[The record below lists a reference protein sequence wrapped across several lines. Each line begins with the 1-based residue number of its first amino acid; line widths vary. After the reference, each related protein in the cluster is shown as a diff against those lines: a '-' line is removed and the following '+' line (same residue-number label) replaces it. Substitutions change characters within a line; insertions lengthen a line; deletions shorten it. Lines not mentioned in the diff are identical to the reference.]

1 MATILRMVL
10 IIIIFTFYCKSLTG
24 GHTKLPGAILDVA
37 PATARRVGAMDGG
50 HKELP
55 EAILNVAPAT
65 ARRVAARDGG
75 HKKAPP
81 KGGAEV

>member
-1 MATILRMVL
+1 MD
-10 IIIIFTFYCKSLTG
+10 G
-24 GHTKLPGAILDVA
+24 GHKELPGAILNVA
-37 PATARRVGAMDGG
+37 PATARRVAARDGG

-55 EAILNVAPAT
+55 GAILNVAPAT

-81 KGGAEV
+81 KGGAEK